1 MRKGKKERKIFMLL
15 RRKLSV
21 IAMSVILMLTLISTG
36 ANPAFARSRNTFKV
50 HLINVGNGDATL
62 VENEGKYILIDGGYA
77 SQGAKS
83 SVKNMTTQVH
93 APIDGKSDEHLL
105 KNFVTYQNGVI
116 DADKEKDRNYEAIR
130 KNADAWQKKF
140 KEARAKSGSREE
152 KFYKEHKDF
161 FDKIENYIALK
172 SGKGGSLKK
181 EDYAYGKMIELYR
194 KYIADGTGI
203 FKKGSKGCVS
213 AYELPPSAGEKTKE
227 ERDKD
232 KETLAVITNYV
243 YSLSYDFTYYLIH
256 DYFNTDNYRSTYS
269 DVMRYLDKLGIK
281 KLDYVV
287 VTHAH
292 QDHIGGID
300 ALLANDNFEIGKVYY
315 NGAIYNSANYRH
327 FEREAITQKA
337 KKAIDLAVADDD
349 RENIIQVGGL
359 KLTQLTDTD
368 RDVKGTFTEVIKDK
382 VNDITTG
389 PKVNNQ
395 SLVYR
400 LDYDGTSA
408 IFAADAEK
416 ERQDQ
421 IIHDHKNLLD
431 VDIYRASHHGH
442 SNFAGGKYNEPFM
455 SQGHSANWNFVKE
468 ITPYNVLVSC
478 GRDHGEP
485 NVYAM
490 KDLVEA
496 NVYVTNDDK
505 RNMQYEALVCTWT
518 ANSFDISSSDG
529 KKVEKYSSYRPYYT
543 TVSSYGTPNFAYKTK
558 QVNALRN
565 PATRIKNYNA
575 KTSKPVTITSTPNY
589 YFGKVYYQLS
599 KNDSGYSNYK
609 WKEGNTATLSGKF
622 RGVVYFKYE
631 NKFGDNIIRKTDGF
645 EVGPKAKPPKK
656 PAKVKG
662 LKVKRRNYRK
672 VTVRWKKVK
681 SVAGYQIS
689 RFKRKKGTKI
699 AAYAGGKAKSKVL
712 RAPRRKNMYY
722 KVRAYR
728 KFKGKKIYGAWSKVR
743 KYRLR

>member
-1 MRKGKKERKIFMLL
+1 ML
-15 RRKLSV
+15 
-21 IAMSVILMLTLISTG
+21 
-36 ANPAFARSRNTFKV
+36 FRS
-50 HLINVGNGDATL
+50 
-62 VENEGKYILIDGGYA
+62 
-77 SQGAKS
+77 
-83 SVKNMTTQVH
+83 KNMTTQTP
-93 APIDGKSDEHLL
+93 APIDGKSGEHLL
-105 KNFVTYQNGVI
+105 RNFVTYQNGVI
-116 DADKEKDRNYEAIR
+116 NADKEKNWHYEAIR
-130 KNADAWQKKF
+130 KNADAWVKKF
-140 KEARAKSGSREE
+140 RQARVAAGSQEE
-152 KFYKEHKDF
+152 KFYNAHKEF
-161 FDKIENYIALK
+161 FDRIENYIALK
-172 SGKGGSLKK
+172 NGQGASLKK
-181 EDYAYGKMIELYR
+181 ADYTYEKMIELYR
-194 KYIADGTGI
+194 KYIADGSGI
-203 FKKGSKGCVS
+203 FQEGSKGCVS
-213 AYELPPSAGEKTKE
+213 AYKIPASVGEKTKE
-227 ERDKD
+227 ERDKER
-232 KETLAVITNYV
+232 ETLELITGYV
-243 YSLSYDFTYYLIH
+243 YSLSYDFAYYLIH
-256 DYFNTDNYRSTYS
+256 DYFNTDHYRSTYS
-269 DVMRYLDKLGIK
+269 DVMRYLDKIGLK

-292 QDHIGGID
+292 QDHIGGIG
-300 ALLANDNFEIGKVYY
+300 ALLANDNFSIGKVYY
-315 NGAIYNSANYRH
+315 NGAVYNSGNYRH
-327 FEREAITQKA
+327 FEREAITQNA
-337 KKAIDLAVADDD
+337 KKEIDLAVADDN
-349 RENIIQVGGL
+349 RENIIQIGGL

-368 RDVKGTFTEVIKDK
+368 RDVKDTFTEVIKDK
-382 VNDITTG
+382 VKDITTG

-400 LDYDGTSA
+400 VDYDGTSA

-421 IIHDHKNLLD
+421 ILHDHKDLLD
-431 VDIYRASHHGH
+431 VDIYRAAHHGH

-496 NVYVTNDDK
+496 NVYVTNDD
-505 RNMQYEALVCTWT
+505 RHNTQYEALVCTWT

-543 TVSSYGTPNFAYKTK
+543 TVSSYGTPNFAYRTK
-558 QVNALRN
+558 QVAGLRN
-565 PATRIKNYNA
+565 PAARIKNYNA
-575 KTSKPVTITSTPNY
+575 KTSKPVTVTSTPNY

-599 KNDSGYSNYK
+599 NNDSGYNNYE

-631 NKFGDNIIRKTDGF
+631 NKFGDYLIRKTDGF

-662 LKVKRRNYRK
+662 VKVKRRNLQK
-672 VTVRWKKVK
+672 VTVSWKKVK
-681 SVAGYQIS
+681 SASGYQIS
-689 RFKRKKGTKI
+689 KFKRKKGTKV
-699 AAYAGGKAKSKVL
+699 AAYAGGKSKSKVL

-722 KVRAYR
+722 KVRAYK